1 MKRSVMLVAAIIL
14 MLAAA
19 VGAQPDDNLAE
30 PLTYLESDT
39 IYLKELD
46 GRAILVYIE
55 NERIEHLLLNTIRV
69 NEKIPAY
76 TPEIY
81 PLVDEEDRI
90 ITDCFI
96 YRFLSAYR
104 PIKDPPIDTTYT
116 VDYYYGDNMH
126 YVLEGDVVIDFY
138 EGDLNFDGAVDE
150 RDLRIL
156 TNYLFKQGKA
166 CVFEELMD
174 INRDGDCDI
183 DDISALQDLI
193 QR

>member
-1 MKRSVMLVAAIIL
+1 MKRSVMLVAAAIL
-14 MLAAA
+14 MLAAVNRA
-19 VGAQPDDNLAE
+19 EPDDDLAD
-30 PLTYLESDT
+30 PLTYLEPDT

-46 GRAILVYIE
+46 GRAILVHIE
-55 NERIEHLLLNTIRV
+55 NERIEHLLLSTIRV

-104 PIKDPPIDTTYT
+104 PIKNPPIDTTYT

-126 YVLEGDVVIDFY
+126 YVLEGKVVIDFY
-138 EGDLNFDGAVDE
+138 EGDLNLDGEVDE
-150 RDLRIL
+150 SDLGIL

-174 INRDGDCDI
+174 VNGSGRCDI

-193 QR
+193 QQ